1 MWEAGIFADIFKI
14 GHVCCIYKRSGLKSD
29 KSSWRPVTLLPS
41 LSKCAEAVMH
51 RRLLSHFIENN
62 IISERQ
68 AAYLKGDS
76 TIQQILY
83 IIHLIRTTWS
93 KKQIMQGVY
102 LDVSAAFD
110 KAWHKAII
118 AKLEQIQVKGTALD
132 VFRSYL
138 ENRKQI
144 VVIGECKSD
153 IKDVQAGIP
162 QGSRLGPLL
171 WLLYINDIVEDLE
184 SETLLFADDTCL
196 FASGPDPTITTEI
209 LNRDL
214 QKISVW
220 ASKWKVLFNPGKSK
234 DMIFSDK
241 LLANSFPVMFN
252 NIEVQRVFQHK
263 HLGIWLSST
272 LSWQKQIH
280 ELCVRA
286 NAKLAVLRSVK
297 YLSRSTLDILYKLQI
312 RSLIDYGLVTY
323 YHQLKQT
330 EVARLDQIQ
339 YKAAKLASGALHFT
353 SKVKLNLEMG
363 WEEISSRAE
372 YLGLCLFQKIHLN
385 LTRPLVKKC
394 MPQYI
399 VNFNNT
405 RSGNGYRLFPAAN
418 LKFTQS
424 FFPHFT
430 KVWKKLP
437 NSLKNE
443 RDLVVFKEKLKE
455 KIKPKKYFHFKFGSK
470 RGNALLTQLRVGR
483 SFLNSHS
490 FVLGMEDLPY
500 CDICY
505 VEENTCHYMLTCDF
519 FKEQRDVLFKTVS
532 ELIPNFITFTMKR
545 KLDLLLYGINRNLNI
560 RDCRNVPLTLAVQKY
575 ILSTNRF

>member
-1 MWEAGIFADIFKI
+1 
-14 GHVCCIYKRSGLKSD
+14 
-29 KSSWRPVTLLPS
+29 
-41 LSKCAEAVMH
+41 
-51 RRLLSHFIENN
+51 
-62 IISERQ
+62 
-68 AAYLKGDS
+68 
-76 TIQQILY
+76 
-83 IIHLIRTTWS
+83 
-93 KKQIMQGVY
+93 MQGVY

-118 AKLEQIQVKGTALD
+118 AKLEQIQIKGTALD

-138 ENRKQI
+138 SNRKQI
-144 VVIGECKSD
+144 VVIGQCKSD

-184 SETLLFADDTCL
+184 SETLLFADDTCI
-196 FASGPDPTITTEI
+196 FASGCDPAITTEI

-214 QKISVW
+214 KKISVW
-220 ASKWKVLFNPGKSK
+220 ASKWKVLFNPGKTK
-234 DMIFSDK
+234 EIIFSDK
-241 LLANSFPVMFN
+241 FLANSPPVIFN
-252 NIEVQRVFQHK
+252 DIIVSRVFQHK

-272 LSWQKQIH
+272 LSWHKQIH
-280 ELCVRA
+280 ELCIRA

-297 YLSRSTLDILYKLQI
+297 YLSRSTLDILYKIQI
-312 RSLIDYGLVTY
+312 RSLIDYGLVIF

-339 YKAAKLASGALHFT
+339 YKAGKLATGALHFT
-353 SKVKLNLEMG
+353 SRVKLNLELG
-363 WEEISSRAE
+363 WEELSSRAKF
-372 YLGLCLFQKIHLN
+372 LGLSLFHKIHLN
-385 LTRPLVKKC
+385 LTRPLIKKC
-394 MPQYI
+394 MPIYR

-405 RSGNGYRLFPAAN
+405 RSGNGYCLFPAAN

-430 KVWKKLP
+430 KEWKNLP
-437 NSLKNE
+437 SYLKNE
-443 RDLVVFKEKLKE
+443 RDICVFKQKLKE
-455 KIKPKKYFHFKFGSK
+455 VIKPKKYFHFKYGSK
-470 RGNALLTQLRVGR
+470 RGNTLLTQLRLGR

-490 FVLGMEDLPY
+490 FQLGMEELPV

-505 VEENTCHYMLTCDF
+505 VEEHNSHFMLTCAF
-519 FKEQRDVLFKTVS
+519 FTDQRDVLFKTVS
-532 ELIPNFITFTMKR
+532 ELVPNFMNFTMKR
-545 KLDLLLYGINRNLNI
+545 KLDILLYGINNNLNV